1 MLIRSVVLAAAL
13 AMAGSAA
20 AATGDQSLQTR
31 NPALRIQWA
40 GDQTRTP
47 PFDKVLL
54 APVELEFRPVPPMM
68 GPPGGLSTRTEFPV
82 SDRDREDLS
91 KTFAEIFR
99 DELGHNKHFTLT
111 DQPGPGVLLVK
122 PSLRDIVSRVP
133 PEEPIG
139 RSRVYLDSV
148 GDATLV
154 VDLVDSESG
163 TTLGSAT
170 DRRTAKPAAT
180 INDFGNV
187 RAVPPETTAE
197 VRRLARRW
205 ATNLDKRL
213 EQLYFEAKPR

>member
-1 MLIRSVVLAAAL
+1 MLIRSILLAAGL

-20 AATGDQSLQTR
+20 AATGDQSLRTR
-31 NPALRIQWA
+31 NPALKIQWA
-40 GDQTRTP
+40 GDQARTP

-54 APVELEFRPVPPMM
+54 APMELEFRPVAPMM

-82 SDRDREDLS
+82 SDRDREDLA

-111 DQPGPGVLLVK
+111 DQPGPGVLVVK

-154 VDLVDSESG
+154 VNLVDAATG

-180 INDFGNV
+180 INDFGDV
-187 RAVPPETTAE
+187 RAVKPTTTAE

-205 ATNLDKRL
+205 ATSLDKRL

>member
-1 MLIRSVVLAAAL
+1 MLIRSIVWAAAL

-31 NPALRIQWA
+31 NPALKIQWA
-40 GDQTRTP
+40 GDQTGTP

-54 APVELEFRPVPPMM
+54 APTELEFRPVPPMN
-68 GPPGGLSTRTEFPV
+68 GPAGAATNRTEFPV
-82 SDRDREDLS
+82 SDSHREDLAT
-91 KTFAEIFR
+91 TFNEIFR
-99 DELGHNKHFTLT
+99 EELGHDKHFTLT
-111 DQPGPGVLLVK
+111 DQPGPGVLQVK

-139 RSRVYLDSV
+139 RSRVYIDSV

-154 VDLVDSESG
+154 IDLVDSETG
-163 TTLGSAT
+163 TTLGRAM
-170 DRRTAKPAAT
+170 DRRTAKPAGT
-180 INDFGNV
+180 INDFGDV

-197 VRRLARRW
+197 VRRLARHW